1 MKADRAKTASCF
13 GLNGE
18 HARLVV
24 QQPFV
29 RRESPLIPGDSGPA
43 IAFVGSL
50 VSDAFCES
58 SPACSVAGNKFL
70 KNLIGGVEAA
80 AEGSAHVISFVP
92 ASMFPRGRQIFFGA
106 GTRVLE
112 DGRRVASVFFI
123 NLPVVKQITQALGI
137 FVPLV
142 RWLWANRS
150 SRRVVIVYNVF
161 SPHSIPVLAATRL
174 LGGKAVAFIAD
185 LPHDFYDFRG
195 WRAVLQRIDLF
206 VQARIIAWFD
216 GQVALTQKIIED
228 FAPGTPAL
236 LIEGGVEQ
244 SEASMLDPDDRGG
257 KRSGGTRLRTC
268 MFSGTLNDINGVE
281 LLLDAFQRIPYPEY
295 RLFIF
300 GRGPLEARIRE
311 RAAHD
316 HRIIY
321 GGFLPN
327 AEIGRRQR
335 EATVLIN
342 PRPSHR
348 EITRYTFPSKLL
360 EYMLSGRP
368 VVTTVLPGIP
378 DEYHPF
384 LFLVREETPEG
395 LAAVIQEVCERD
407 PAEVARHAERA
418 RDFVLREKNWRRQGE
433 RVYNFVSE
441 L

>member
-1 MKADRAKTASCF
+1 MA
-13 GLNGE
+13 
-18 HARLVV
+18 V
-24 QQPFV
+24 QQQSV
-29 RRESPLIPGDSGPA
+29 RRKAPRKPRDSVPL

-123 NLPVVKQITQALGI
+123 NLPMVKQITQALGI
-137 FVPLV
+137 FFPLV
-142 RWLWANRS
+142 RWLWSNRS
-150 SRRVVIVYNVF
+150 SGRVVIVYNVF

-174 LGGKAVAFIAD
+174 LGGKAVAFVAD
-185 LPHDFYDFRG
+185 LPHDVYDFQG

-206 VQARIIAWFD
+206 VQTRIIAGFD

-228 FAPGTPAL
+228 FAPEVPAL
-236 LIEGGVEQ
+236 VIEGGVEQ
-244 SEASMLDPDDRGG
+244 SESSTPDTEDRGG
-257 KRSGGTRLRTC
+257 KLSDGMRLRTC
-268 MFSGTLNDINGVE
+268 MFSGMLNDINGVE
-281 LLLDAFQRIPYPEY
+281 LLLDAFAHIPHADY
-295 RLFIF
+295 RLWIF
-300 GRGPLEARIRE
+300 GRGPLETRVREAAAR
-311 RAAHD
+311 D
-316 HRIIY
+316 DRIVY

-327 AEIGRRQR
+327 AEIGRLQR
-335 EATVLIN
+335 SATMLVN

-368 VVTTVLPGIP
+368 VLTTVLPGIP

-384 LFLVREETPEG
+384 LFLVRDETPEG
-395 LAAVIQEVCERD
+395 MAAVIEEVCEDD
-407 PAEVARHAERA
+407 PADLARRGERA
-418 RDFVLREKNWRRQGE
+418 REFVLREKNWRRQSG
-433 RVYNFVSE
+433 RVYNFIRG